1 MTNSDISISCND
13 SPAEQYIER
22 IYHKIPD
29 YEYLYRLTE
38 DGLQVQS
45 THKSYPKYRDK

>member
-1 MTNSDISISCND
+1 MTNSDISICCND

-22 IYHKIPD
+22 THHKIPD

-38 DGLQVQS
+38 DGLPVQS
-45 THKSYPKYRDK
+45 RHKSYQKHRDK